1 MNTSNIKQMLSPE
14 GRAADHI
21 RSNGSFDGVN
31 PSGDEPE
38 LPTVDEGWRQQ
49 CIQVGELFSY
59 EFNGNG

>member
-49 CIQVGELFSY
+49 CIQVTV
-59 EFNGNG
+59 